1 MSFSSSFSDRGI
13 RQDQESFDNRAM
25 AYATP
30 APPQYVREYELEP
43 TQTNLAEMQQ
53 AEEEEDGAKGT
64 TTDKVVCVLLSLS
77 SLLNKLY
84 LQSHLI
90 HLNIEGP
97 LFLSLHAFYKEQYET
112 NIGLFDKAAELIRT
126 LDYMLPMCEK
136 GLNTAC
142 EEFAHVE
149 DYNGREMSMTYLS
162 NLDTCMVKA
171 KEVAAAAKEADAIDV
186 DNFAADVVASVCK
199 SSWQLKATLR

>member
-25 AYATP
+25 AYTTP
-30 APPQYVREYELEP
+30 APPQYIPEHRLELA
-43 TQTNLAEMQQ
+43 QTNLAEKQQ
-53 AEEEEDGAKGT
+53 EEEETKAPI
-64 TTDKVVCVLLSLS
+64 TDKVVCALLSLS

-97 LFLSLHAFYKEQYET
+97 LFLSLHEFYKEQYEN

-126 LDYMLPMCEK
+126 LDFMLPMCEK
-136 GLNTAC
+136 GLSSAC

-162 NLDTCMVKA
+162 NLETCMVKA
-171 KEVAAAAKEADAIDV
+171 KEVSEAAKEVDAIDV
-186 DNFAADVVASVCK
+186 DNFAADVVGAVCK